1 MMARTAL
8 ISCLLLVDHADAFV
22 VPAAPGRTSFR
33 HHRTAGRS
41 NGPAAAA
48 VGLRPPYAAAA
59 AAGVE
64 GAAAER
70 LVSSYASTR
79 STARMGVVGAGVG
92 RAVGRGLAAAAFA
105 TGSFLTRRTAVVG
118 AAVAAVG
125 LLGAVAIKV
134 LDTPSRPYDA
144 DANTV
149 GNEYDAWTED
159 GILESYWGEH
169 IHLGYYNEE
178 ERKKGAFRKD
188 FIQAK
193 YDFIDEM
200 AKWGGVVAGPETSP
214 KKVLDVGCG
223 VGGTSRYLA
232 KKLGPETSVT
242 GITLSPKQV
251 ERATQL
257 AEEQGVPNAK
267 FQVTN
272 ALDMTFEDE
281 SFDLV
286 WACESG
292 EHMPDKGKYIEEM
305 TRVLKPGGQLVVA
318 TWCQRDNSTMSFT
331 PEEEKKLDF
340 LYSEWTH
347 PHFISINDYA
357 KLMEGTGQLEQV
369 ETDDWAEQTTPTW
382 RLSVW
387 VGVVNPWPWLRVP
400 RSYYKTVRDAW
411 CIERMHQAFKKGLMQ
426 YGMIKSVKK
435 KKAAPPPPPPPPPPS
450 PEGPTAPPTPVIVP

>member
-1 MMARTAL
+1 MARTAL
-8 ISCLLLVDHADAFV
+8 IGCLLLLDNTADAFV
-22 VPAAPGRTSFR
+22 APAGGASFR
-33 HHRTAGRS
+33 HNTGDARVVAPVSGV
-41 NGPAAAA
+41 GPR
-48 VGLRPPYAAAA
+48 GLSSSFSSFSSSSSSSRAMA
-59 AAGVE
+59 E
-64 GAAAER
+64 ER
-70 LVSSYASTR
+70 LASSEMAAT
-79 STARMGVVGAGVG
+79 TTTTTMGIVGPGLG
-92 RAVGRGLAAAAFA
+92 RAVGKGLTAAALA
-105 TGSFLTRRTAVVG
+105 TGGFLTRRTAVVG
-118 AAVAAVG
+118 AAVAAVAIV
-125 LLGAVAIKV
+125 GALAIKV

-169 IHLGYYNEE
+169 IHLGYYNEQ

-200 AKWGGVVAGPETSP
+200 AKWGGVEAGPETSP

-257 AEEQGVPNAK
+257 AKEQGVPNAK

-272 ALDMTFEDE
+272 ALDMSFEDE

-305 TRVLKPGGQLVVA
+305 TRVLKPGGRLVVA
-318 TWCQRDNSTMSFT
+318 TWCQRDNSTTPFT
-331 PEEEKKLDF
+331 PAEEQKLDF

-382 RLSVW
+382 RLSIW

-400 RSYYKTVRDAW
+400 RSYYKTIRDAW

-426 YGMIKSVKK
+426 YGMITSVKK
-435 KKAAPPPPPPPPPPS
+435 PAVPPPPPPVEEQPKK
-450 PEGPTAPPTPVIVP
+450 ATPVMIP

>member
-1 MMARTAL
+1 MPTA
-8 ISCLLLVDHADAFV
+8 S
-22 VPAAPGRTSFR
+22 
-33 HHRTAGRS
+33 
-41 NGPAAAA
+41 
-48 VGLRPPYAAAA
+48 
-59 AAGVE
+59 
-64 GAAAER
+64 
-70 LVSSYASTR
+70 ASD
-79 STARMGVVGAGVG
+79 VG
-92 RAVGRGLAAAAFA
+92 RCSLAAAARGSTPMMGLLAFGTRVGRNVGKGVLA
-105 TGSFLTRRTAVVG
+105 TISLLEPNRRRAVVI
-118 AAVAAVG
+118 AATVAAIG
-125 LLGAVAIKV
+125 ALGALALKV

-144 DANTV
+144 EANTV

-169 IHLGYYNEE
+169 IHLGYYSEE
-178 ERKKGAFRKD
+178 DQKKGAFRKD

-200 AKWGGVVAGPETSP
+200 AKWGGVDASSGKKIE
-214 KKVLDVGCG
+214 KVLDVGCG

-232 KKLGPETSVT
+232 KMLGPETNVT

-257 AEEQGVPNAK
+257 AKEQGVPNTK

-272 ALDMTFEDE
+272 ALDMSFEDN

-292 EHMPDKGKYIEEM
+292 EHMPDKGKYIDEM
-305 TRVLKPGGQLVVA
+305 TRVLKPGGNLVVA
-318 TWCQRDNSTMSFT
+318 TWCQRDNSTQSFS
-331 PEEEKKLDF
+331 PEEEKKLEF

-369 ETDDWAEQTTPTW
+369 ESADWAEQTLPTW
-382 RLSVW
+382 RLSIW

-411 CIERMHQAFKKGLMQ
+411 CIERMHQAFKRGLMQ

-435 KKAAPPPPPPPPPPS
+435 PAVATESNTAAAAAAVTEALAAEAGGLQPGDGGDGSDLRIIP
-450 PEGPTAPPTPVIVP
+450 